1 MRTIICCL
9 LSSLIAMNAFS
20 QSPSVETLRP
30 LLWQDGM
37 KRSEV
42 GEINVFRRF
51 PAERRTQMA
60 EFYNGVLGL
69 TALSAAALGG
79 NTMIRYPVGHSE
91 VKLFPVA
98 QAEDGRSAP
107 VQKAIGIRL
116 LTLFY
121 SDESAFTARFKQH
134 GLPVPQ

>member
-1 MRTIICCL
+1 MKSNAWRNALRSLSSCILCL
-9 LSSLIAMNAFS
+9 LTLVNTFAQARSADS
-20 QSPSVETLRP
+20 LRP

-51 PAERRTQMA
+51 PAERRIQMA
-60 EFYNGVLGL
+60 KFYSDVLGL
-69 TALSAAALGG
+69 TALSPAALGG

-98 QAEDGRSAP
+98 QANDGRAAP
-107 VQKAIGIRL
+107 VEKAIGIRL
-116 LTLFY
+116 LTFFY
-121 SDESAFTARFKQH
+121 SD
-134 GLPVPQ
+134 